1 MTTKIIDWRQLYT
14 RAEVCQ
20 QSDAAATCIDL
31 VTRSPVTCE
40 RKSRDPDRYPGGKD
54 CLYRRS
60 PMALSWQIDLIIRR
74 KPDCERNRR
83 RGSPVKKI
91 TFCLFWLK
99 RAQGARRYNCDLDQ
113 RPPSRLPG
121 PG

>member
-40 RKSRDPDRYPGGKD
+40 RKSRDPDG
-54 CLYRRS
+54 
-60 PMALSWQIDLIIRR
+60 IRAA
-74 KPDCERNRR
+74 
-83 RGSPVKKI
+83 KI
-91 TFCLFWLK
+91 AYTDGHRW
-99 RAQGARRYNCDLDQ
+99 R
-113 RPPSRLPG
+113 
-121 PG
+121 